1 MVDLGSIGRF
11 LAALG
16 GLWDRSEQYL
26 PLMMG
31 IAFPLAALVFTFS
44 MLQAFLQDNTEE
56 DYFRIMARFGITL
69 ALLGDYRDL
78 FGKFNVMSSDLAH
91 RFADPNSFQ
100 NFFQQVQSQFSD
112 LNGVLAFATSWASSI
127 VAMLILLSAVILVI
141 AYVGL
146 VAAQAIAVV
155 LLYVFGPVLVA
166 LIPSRQLTSVTY
178 GYVRALL
185 QVLLWPA
192 VWSIM
197 FALFT
202 GALVKVFVSG
212 PGINLVPAM
221 LLVLMAILLTQIP
234 RLTGY
239 LTTGALNASGAALS
253 ALVTAGMAYVTY
265 RIAETGASA
274 ALACATGGAAVT
286 VPQAVGYFAR
296 SRSTDAVSVPPQT
309 SFAPLPPPAA
319 A

>member
-1 MVDLGSIGRF
+1 MLDLGSIGRF

-16 GLWDRSEQYL
+16 GLWNRSEQYL
-26 PLMMG
+26 PLIMG
-31 IAFPLAALVFTFS
+31 IALPLAAVIFTFS
-44 MLQAFLQDNTEE
+44 MLQSFFQDAPEE

-69 ALLGDYRDL
+69 AILGDYRSL
-78 FGKFNVMSSDLAH
+78 FTNFNLMSSDLAH

-100 NFFQQVQSQFSD
+100 NFFQQVQEQLTSF
-112 LNGVLAFATSWASSI
+112 NGVLAFATSWMSSI
-127 VAMLILLSAVILVI
+127 VAMLVLLSAVILVI

-155 LLYVFGPVLVA
+155 LLYVFGPLLVA
-166 LIPSRQLTSVTY
+166 LLPSRQLSSVTY
-178 GYVRALL
+178 GYVKALL

-202 GALVKVFVSG
+202 GALLQVFVAG

-239 LTTGALNASGAALS
+239 LTTGALNATGAAVS
-253 ALVTAGMAYVTY
+253 ALLTAGMAYVTY
-265 RIAETGASA
+265 RVVQTGASA
-274 ALACATGGAAVT
+274 TIAYATGGAAVT

-296 SRSTDAVSVPPQT
+296 SRSAETTVPPQT
-309 SFAPLPPPAA
+309 NFRALPPPETA
-319 A
+319 

>member
-1 MVDLGSIGRF
+1 MLDLGSIGRF

-16 GLWDRSEQYL
+16 GLWNRSEQYL
-26 PLMMG
+26 PLIMG
-31 IAFPLAALVFTFS
+31 IALPLAAVIFTFS
-44 MLQAFLQDNTEE
+44 MLQSFFQDAPEE

-69 ALLGDYRDL
+69 AILGDYRSVFAD
-78 FGKFNVMSSDLAH
+78 FNLMSSDLAH

-100 NFFQQVQSQFSD
+100 NFFQQVQTQLTSF
-112 LNGVLAFATSWASSI
+112 NGVLAFATSWMSSI
-127 VAMLILLSAVILVI
+127 VAMLVLLSAVILVI

-155 LLYVFGPVLVA
+155 LLYVFGPLLVA
-166 LIPSRQLTSVTY
+166 LLPSRQLSSVTY
-178 GYVRALL
+178 GYVKALL

-202 GALVKVFVSG
+202 GALLQVFVAG

-239 LTTGALNASGAALS
+239 LTTGALNATGAALS
-253 ALVTAGMAYVTY
+253 ALLTAGMAYVTY
-265 RIAETGASA
+265 RVVQTGASA
-274 ALACATGGAAVT
+274 ALAYATGGAAVT

-296 SRSTDAVSVPPQT
+296 SRSAETTSVPPQT
-309 SFAPLPPPAA
+309 NFRALPPPQTT
-319 A
+319 

>member
-1 MVDLGSIGRF
+1 MLDIGSIGHF

-31 IAFPLAALVFTFS
+31 IAFALAALVFTFS

-69 ALLGDYRDL
+69 AILGDYRDL
-78 FGKFNVMSSDLAH
+78 FAKFNIMSSDLAH

-100 NFFQQVQSQFSD
+100 NFFQQIQSQFNS
-112 LNGVLAFATSWASSI
+112 LSGILLAAANFTGSI
-127 VAMLILLSAVILVI
+127 VALLTLVSAVILVMGYL
-141 AYVGL
+141 AL
-146 VAAQAIAVV
+146 VTAQALAVI
-155 LLYVFGPVLVA
+155 LLYVFGPLLLA
-166 LIPSRQLTSVTY
+166 LLPSRQLSTVTY
-178 GYVRALL
+178 GYFRALL

-192 VWSIM
+192 MWSLV

-202 GALVKVFVSG
+202 GALVQAFTAG
-212 PGINLVPAM
+212 PIVNLIPAIFLI
-221 LLVLMAILLTQIP
+221 LLSILLTQIP

-239 LTTGALNASGAALS
+239 LTTGALSATGAALS
-253 ALVTAGMAYVTY
+253 ALMTAAMAYVTY
-265 RIAETGASA
+265 RVIETGASA
-274 ALACATGGAAVT
+274 ALGYATGGAAVT
-286 VPQAVGYFAR
+286 VPQAIGYMAR
-296 SRSTDAVSVPPQT
+296 SRSTETGSVPPQT
-309 SFAPLPPPAA
+309 NFAPLPPPAA

>member
-1 MVDLGSIGRF
+1 MLDLGSIGHF

-16 GLWDRSEQYL
+16 GLWNRAEQYL
-26 PLMMG
+26 PLMLG
-31 IAFPLAALVFTFS
+31 IALPLAAVVFTFS
-44 MLQAFLQDNTEE
+44 MLQSFFQDAPEE

-69 ALLGDYRDL
+69 AILGNYRNL
-78 FGKFNVMSSDLAH
+78 FTQFNLMGSDLAH

-100 NFFQQVQSQFSD
+100 NFFQQVQQQFSS
-112 LNGVLAFATSWASSI
+112 LNGVLAFAMSWTSSI
-127 VAMLILLSAVILVI
+127 VAMLVLLSAVILVI

-155 LLYVFGPVLVA
+155 LLYVFGPLLVA
-166 LIPSRQLTSVTY
+166 LLPSRQLSSVTY
-178 GYVRALL
+178 GYVKALL

-202 GALVKVFVSG
+202 GALLQVFISG

-239 LTTGALNASGAALS
+239 ITKGALS
-253 ALVTAGMAYVTY
+253 AAGSAVSELVTAGLAYMTY
-265 RIAETGASA
+265 RTVQTGASA
-274 ALACATGGAAVT
+274 AMAYATGGAAVT
-286 VPQAVGYFAR
+286 VPQAIGYFAR
-296 SRSTDAVSVPPQT
+296 SRSGETTSVPPST
-309 SFAPLPPPAA
+309 NFRALPPPETT
-319 A
+319 

>member
-1 MVDLGSIGRF
+1 MLDLGSIGRF

-26 PLMMG
+26 PLILG

-78 FGKFNVMSSDLAH
+78 FTKFNLMSSDLAH
-91 RFADPNSFQ
+91 RFADPNSFE
-100 NFFQQVQSQFSD
+100 NFFQQIQSHLNS
-112 LNGVLAFATSWASSI
+112 LNGVLAFATSWVSSI
-127 VAMLILLSAVILVI
+127 VAMVILVI

-146 VAAQAIAVV
+146 VAAQALAVV
-155 LLYVFGPVLVA
+155 LLYVFGPMLIA
-166 LIPSRQLTSVTY
+166 LLPSRQLSSVTY

-202 GALVKVFVSG
+202 GALVQVFVAG
-212 PGINLVPAM
+212 PGINLVPSM
-221 LLVLMAILLTQIP
+221 LLVLMAVLLTQVP
-234 RLTGY
+234 RLTSY
-239 LTTGALNASGAALS
+239 LTTGALNATGAAVS
-253 ALVTAGMAYVTY
+253 ALITAGMAYVTY
-265 RIAETGASA
+265 RVVETGASA
-274 ALACATGGAAVT
+274 ALAYATGGATT
-286 VPQAVGYFAR
+286 VPQAVGYMA
-296 SRSTDAVSVPPQT
+296 
-309 SFAPLPPPAA
+309 
-319 A
+319 

>member
-1 MVDLGSIGRF
+1 MLDLGSIGRF

-26 PLMMG
+26 PLILG
-31 IAFPLAALVFTFS
+31 IAFPLAGLVFTFS
-44 MLQAFLQDNTEE
+44 LLQAFLQDNTEE
-56 DYFRIMARFGITL
+56 DYFRIMARFGVTL

-78 FGKFNVMSSDLAH
+78 FMKFNVMSSDLAH

-100 NFFQQVQSQFSD
+100 NFFQQVQSQFSS
-112 LNGVLAFATSWASSI
+112 LSGALAFAANWSSSI
-127 VAMLILLSAVILVI
+127 VALLMLLSAVILVI
-141 AYVGL
+141 AYLGL
-146 VAAQAIAVV
+146 VAAQAIAVI
-155 LLYVFGPVLVA
+155 LLYVFGPLLIA
-166 LIPSRQLTSVTY
+166 LLPSRQLSAVTY

-202 GALVKVFVSG
+202 GALLQAFVAG
-212 PGINLVPAM
+212 PGVNLVPAI
-221 LLVLMAILLTQIP
+221 LLVLLAILLTQIP

-239 LTTGALNASGAALS
+239 LTTGALNATGAALS

-265 RIAETGASA
+265 RVVETGASA
-274 ALACATGGAAVT
+274 ALAYATGGAAVT
-286 VPQAVGYFAR
+286 VPQAVGYMAR
-296 SRSTDAVSVPPQT
+296 SRSSETTSVPPQT
-309 SFAPLPPPAA
+309 SFAALPPPASA
-319 A
+319 

>member
-1 MVDLGSIGRF
+1 MLDLGSIGRF

-26 PLMMG
+26 PLILG

-44 MLQAFLQDNTEE
+44 MLQAFFQDNTEE
-56 DYFRIMARFGITL
+56 DYVRIMARFGITM

-78 FGKFNVMSSDLAH
+78 FTQFNVMSSDLAH
-91 RFADPNSFQ
+91 RFADPNSFE
-100 NFFQQVQSQFSD
+100 NFFQQIQSQLNS

-146 VAAQAIAVV
+146 VAAQALAVV
-155 LLYVFGPVLVA
+155 LLYVFGPMLIA
-166 LIPSRQLTSVTY
+166 LLPSRQLSSVTY
-178 GYVRALL
+178 GYIRALL

-202 GALVKVFVSG
+202 GALVQIFVAG
-212 PGINLVPAM
+212 PGVNLVPSM
-221 LLVLMAILLTQIP
+221 LLVLMAVLLTQVP
-234 RLTGY
+234 RLTSY
-239 LTTGALNASGAALS
+239 LTTGALNATGAAVS
-253 ALVTAGMAYVTY
+253 ALVTASMAYVTY
-265 RIAETGASA
+265 RVVETGASA
-274 ALACATGGAAVT
+274 ALAYATGGATT
-286 VPQAVGYFAR
+286 VPQAIGYMAK
-296 SRSTDAVSVPPQT
+296 SRSTETGSVPPQT

>member
-1 MVDLGSIGRF
+1 MLDLGSIGRF

-26 PLMMG
+26 PLILG

-56 DYFRIMARFGITL
+56 DYFRVMARFGITL

-78 FGKFNVMSSDLAH
+78 FTRFNLMSSDLAH
-91 RFADPNSFQ
+91 RFADPNSFE
-100 NFFQQVQSQFSD
+100 NFFQQIQSQLNS
-112 LNGVLAFATSWASSI
+112 LNGVSSI

-146 VAAQAIAVV
+146 VAAQALAVV
-155 LLYVFGPVLVA
+155 LLYVFGPMLIA
-166 LIPSRQLTSVTY
+166 LLPSRQLSSVTY

-202 GALVKVFVSG
+202 GALVQVFVAG
-212 PGINLVPAM
+212 PGVNLVPSM
-221 LLVLMAILLTQIP
+221 LLVLMAVLLTQVP
-234 RLTGY
+234 RLTSY
-239 LTTGALNASGAALS
+239 LTTGALNATGAAVS
-253 ALVTAGMAYVTY
+253 ALVTASMAYVTY
-265 RIAETGASA
+265 RVVETGASA
-274 ALACATGGAAVT
+274 ALAYATGGATT
-286 VPQAVGYFAR
+286 VPQAVGYIAK
-296 SRSTDAVSVPPQT
+296 SRSMERSSVPPQT
-309 SFAPLPPPAA
+309 SFAPLPPPATA
-319 A
+319 